1 MRIIFIRHG
10 KTAGNIE
17 KRYIGSQDIPLCDI
31 GIAEIK
37 NKVHQNIY
45 PDIDVLVS
53 SPMQRCTQT
62 AEIIYPDK
70 ELHIVENLHECNFG
84 DFEGKTYED
93 LCTDINFQNMITRKG
108 KSSFPNGE
116 TYEDFKN
123 RCVTAFLETTEQ
135 FKNCGVLAFVIH
147 GGTIMTTFE
156 TLCRPKKDFYDYMLG
171 NGCGYICDFDN
182 GILTIKNKIQ

>member
-31 GIAEIK
+31 GITEIK
-37 NKVHQNIY
+37 NKVSQNIY

-62 AEIIYPDK
+62 AKIIYPNK
-70 ELHIVENLHECNFG
+70 KLHIVENLHECNFG

-93 LCTDINFQNMITRKG
+93 LRTDINFQNMITRKG

-116 TYEDFKN
+116 TYEDF
-123 RCVTAFLETTEQ
+123 
-135 FKNCGVLAFVIH
+135 
-147 GGTIMTTFE
+147 
-156 TLCRPKKDFYDYMLG
+156 
-171 NGCGYICDFDN
+171 
-182 GILTIKNKIQ
+182 